1 MSIDRFGPTASLVAA
16 LQADITRRSERN
28 RRQHADDAVGPHR
41 DAAALRRQLTD
52 IVRATPG
59 DDPQVQEA
67 IQRRVIEA
75 VLRWELGGR
84 TARPMIEQLAR
95 TLQADPQHRERFDR
109 LVREL
114 QQR

>member
-1 MSIDRFGPTASLVAA
+1 MAIDRSGPTASLVAA

-28 RRQHADDAVGPHR
+28 RRQHAEAAIGAHR
-41 DAAALRRQLTD
+41 DASALRRQLAD
-52 IVRATPG
+52 IMRTTPD
-59 DDPQVQEA
+59 DDPQAQDA
-67 IQRRVIEA
+67 AQRRVIEA

-84 TARPMIEQLAR
+84 IASPMIEQLAR
-95 TLQADPQHRERFDR
+95 TLQADPRHRERFDR